1 MQAGRCRA
9 AAARAKPARLSGD
22 GFLTDHSSTTTAPR
36 PVGDA
41 HAPLALVIFDCDGVL
56 VDSEPISLARLT
68 AGLNGIGVPMDVE
81 TVRVRFAGTS
91 MTSIMAHI
99 ARDYPVTVPDDFVA
113 TVKADTLR
121 AFDAGL
127 TAMPGVARAVA
138 GLALPHCVASSSDP
152 VRLAHTLG
160 LTGLLP
166 LFAGRVYSSTM
177 VARGKPAPDLFLHAA
192 AAMGADP
199 RACLVVEDSVPGV
212 QAARAAGMR
221 VLGFTGG
228 GHWTHDRGGA
238 DLVAA
243 GAARVFDD
251 FSGFAALVAS
261 A

>member
-1 MQAGRCRA
+1 
-9 AAARAKPARLSGD
+9 
-22 GFLTDHSSTTTAPR
+22 LTDPIAAEPQ
-36 PVGDA
+36 PPADP

-56 VDSEPISLARLT
+56 VDSEPISLLRLT
-68 AGLNGIGVPMDVE
+68 LGLNRIGVPIDVE
-81 TVRVRFAGTS
+81 TVRMRFAGTS
-91 MTSIMAHI
+91 MTSIMARI
-99 ARDYPVTVPDDFVA
+99 VRDYAVTVPDDFVEA
-113 TVKADTLR
+113 VKADTLR

-127 TAMPGVARAVA
+127 AAMPDVAAAVA

-166 LFAGRVYSSTM
+166 LFAGRIYSSTM

-192 AAMGADP
+192 AGMGAP
-199 RACLVVEDSVPGV
+199 PEACLVVEDSVPGV

-228 GHWTHDRGGA
+228 GHWVHDRTGA
-238 DLVAA
+238 DLLAA

-251 FSGFAALVAS
+251 FRRFPELVA
-261 A
+261 AA

>member
-1 MQAGRCRA
+1 M
-9 AAARAKPARLSGD
+9 
-22 GFLTDHSSTTTAPR
+22 TDQTATAPFAD
-36 PVGDA
+36 P

-56 VDSEPISLARLT
+56 VDSEPISLMRLT
-68 AGLNGIGVPMDVE
+68 LGLNRIGVPIDVE

-91 MTSIMAHI
+91 MPSIMAHI
-99 ARDYPVTVPDDFVA
+99 VRDYAVAVPDDFVDS
-113 TVKADTLR
+113 VKADTLR

-127 TAMPGVARAVA
+127 AAMPGVGDAVA

-166 LFAGRVYSSTM
+166 LFEGRIYSSTM

-192 AAMGADP
+192 AKMGATP
-199 RACLVVEDSVPGV
+199 ETCLVIEDSVPGV

-228 GHWTHDRGGA
+228 GHWAHDRTGR
-238 DLVAA
+238 DLMAA

-251 FSGFAALVAS
+251 FARFAAVVA
-261 A
+261 AA